1 VVPILRTA
9 IVSMTP
15 MLRDIVT
22 KLPAGRVRLDI
33 VADLTTRDHLAE
45 RLKSLCPDMVLIEL
59 ARGETDRIARAV
71 LTAVPRS
78 KVIAFSGGGR
88 NLYIH
93 EMRPHRRALFD
104 VSAQTVTRA
113 MQGLRWTQR
122 VQVSLPQGLDL
133 LVHRTRSTDG

>member
-1 VVPILRTA
+1 
-9 IVSMTP
+9 MTP

-33 VADLTTRDHLAE
+33 VADLTTRDLLVE
-45 RLKSLCPDMVLIEL
+45 RLKALCPDMILIEL

-93 EMRPHRRALFD
+93 EMRPHRKALFD

-113 MQGLRWTQR
+113 LQASRLSRR
-122 VQVSLPQGLDL
+122 A
-133 LVHRTRSTDG
+133 RSHKV